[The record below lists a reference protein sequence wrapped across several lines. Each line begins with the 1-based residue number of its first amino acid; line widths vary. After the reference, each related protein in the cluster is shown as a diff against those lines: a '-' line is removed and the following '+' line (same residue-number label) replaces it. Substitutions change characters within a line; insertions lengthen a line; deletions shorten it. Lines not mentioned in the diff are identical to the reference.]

1 MMSKGQ
7 LRLLAAFLVAAF
19 VLSLLGAAPV
29 SVQAQGSKDRIK
41 LNIKGGTKPLDV
53 IKQLRAENLIP
64 GGGKVDIQIPRSVI
78 SVRQPGTWY
87 FPIGRGT
94 RTRDYVMNFE
104 MRAQSMD
111 GETNACGMAFRIV
124 NDDDFSFILL
134 TKDRRIV
141 LRQQDG
147 GKSIVDFD
155 ESVDDLKGVDAS
167 DYELNRE
174 QLHIITIVANG
185 QDLILF
191 LNGTEIVREEKAK
204 SVRGRFATM
213 LFNEEG
219 NETNTECRYSNIWT
233 WDLSQ

>member
-1 MMSKGQ
+1 MMSKGR
-7 LRLLAAFLVAAF
+7 LRLLAALLIAAF
-19 VLSLLGAAPV
+19 VLSFVGVTPTN
-29 SVQAQGSKDRIK
+29 VQAQGGSDRVK
-41 LNIKGGTKPLDV
+41 LKIKGGDKPLDI
-53 IKQLRAENLIP
+53 IKQLRTENLIP
-64 GGGKVDIQIPRSVI
+64 GGGKAEIQIPRSVI

-87 FPIGRGT
+87 FPIGRGA
-94 RTRDYVMNFE
+94 RMRDYVMNFE
-104 MRAQSMD
+104 MRVQSMD

-124 NDDDFSFILL
+124 NDDDFSYILL

-147 GKSIVDFD
+147 GEAVIDFD
-155 ESVDDLKGVDAS
+155 QSVDDLEGIDAS

-174 QLHIITIVANG
+174 QLHIVTMVANG
-185 QDLILF
+185 EDLILF
-191 LNGTEIVREEKAK
+191 LNGTEILREEAAK